1 MKHRILAAMICVCVA
16 LTSLC
21 VPALADDTEAETPVP
36 VEATPAPAETTP
48 APVMEPVEETVGA
61 SVEEMTAQPLGAANV
76 PSVRANW
83 NDPKINGVFLE
94 VGTYYK
100 NDPSDNRG
108 FSEATADDYNFYFDG
123 TTLFLRNADLKGTG
137 NQPMGSALLSVFIP
151 LVIDLTG
158 ENRFSVNTSYYPI
171 IAQNITIRGSG
182 SLTLVGGTANITR
195 LTMESG
201 TFITDDLRPSSTSA
215 EGKGLYFNGG
225 SFTANQH
232 FGGQMGLYIGA
243 EFYRWKTDLS
253 RDYMPSIFETCPYPG
268 GMPLSLVQMD
278 DPFRSKLRVNPATNE
293 WEVSYDSGTTWK
305 SLGVKAT
312 GEDGKDGRDG
322 VDGKNGADGLTPVIG
337 ENGNWWIGDTDT
349 GVKAGGA
356 DGKNGADG
364 KDGTDGLTPTIGENG
379 NWWIGDTDT
388 GVKAAA
394 ADGRDGADGKD
405 GVDGKDGANGKDGI
419 DGKDGVD
426 GKDGTDGAQ
435 GAPGL
440 TPSIGGNG
448 NWWLGNTDTGVR
460 AAGTT
465 GATGAAGA
473 TGATGATGAAGRNG
487 TDGKDGK
494 DGKDGV
500 GIREV
505 SLNDSG
511 ELIVAL
517 TDGTETNLGK
527 ITGEDGAPGVGIS
540 SVQVGENG
548 MLTVTL
554 SNGESVEAGAVF
566 SAQEGKTV
574 RTVSYIT
581 AAAAAL
587 AFLWLAVLT
596 TLFAKSRRTAVHR

>member
-1 MKHRILAAMICVCVA
+1 MKHRILAAMICVCAA

-36 VEATPAPAETTP
+36 VEATPAPAETTPAPAETTP

-137 NQPMGSALLSVFIP
+137 NQPMGSSLLSVFIP

-158 ENRFSVNTSYYPI
+158 ENRFSVNTSYYP
-171 IAQNITIRGSG
+171 
-182 SLTLVGGTANITR
+182 
-195 LTMESG
+195 
-201 TFITDDLRPSSTSA
+201 FITDDLRPSSTSA
-215 EGKGLYFNGG
+215 EGRGLYFNGG
-225 SFTANQH
+225 RFTANKH

-322 VDGKNGADGLTPVIG
+322 RTPSVGLNGNWWIGSMDTGVKAVGTDGRDGVDGKNGADGLTPAIG

-349 GVKAGGA
+349 GVKAG
-356 DGKNGADG
+356 GADG

-405 GVDGKDGANGKDGI
+405 GVDGKDGAN
-419 DGKDGVD
+419 

>member
-1 MKHRILAAMICVCVA
+1 MKHRILAAMICVCLA

-21 VPALADDTEAETPVP
+21 IPALADDTEAETPVP

-61 SVEEMTAQPLGAANV
+61 SVEEPTAETKVQPLGAANV

-171 IAQNITIRGSG
+171 IAPNITIRGNG
-182 SLTLVGGTANITR
+182 SLTLVGETAYITR

-215 EGKGLYFNGG
+215 EGRGLYFNGG
-225 SFTANQH
+225 RFTVNKH
-232 FGGQMGLYIGA
+232 FDWQMGLYIGA

-253 RDYMPSIFETCPYPG
+253 RDYMPSVFETCPYPG

-322 VDGKNGADGLTPVIG
+322 RTPSVGL
-337 ENGNWWIGDTDT
+337 NGNWWIGSMDT
-349 GVKAGGA
+349 GVKAVGT
-356 DGKNGADG
+356 DG

-473 TGATGATGAAGRNG
+473 TGATAPSIYAQQGKCRNHAAF
-487 TDGKDGK
+487 
-494 DGKDGV
+494 
-500 GIREV
+500 
-505 SLNDSG
+505 S
-511 ELIVAL
+511 
-517 TDGTETNLGK
+517 
-527 ITGEDGAPGVGIS
+527 
-540 SVQVGENG
+540 
-548 MLTVTL
+548 TL
-554 SNGESVEAGAVF
+554 
-566 SAQEGKTV
+566 KT
-574 RTVSYIT
+574 IKHP
-581 AAAAAL
+581 L
-587 AFLWLAVLT
+587 
-596 TLFAKSRRTAVHR
+596 

>member
-1 MKHRILAAMICVCVA
+1 MKHRILAAMICVCAA

-48 APVMEPVEETVGA
+48 APAETTPAPVGEPVEET
-61 SVEEMTAQPLGAANV
+61 TAQPLGAANV

-83 NDPKINGVFLE
+83 NDPKINGTFLE

-108 FSEATADDYNFYFDG
+108 FSEATADDYNFRFDG

-137 NQPMGSALLSVFIP
+137 NQPMGSSLLSVFIP

-171 IAQNITIRGSG
+171 IAPDITIRGNG
-182 SLTLVGGTANITR
+182 SLTLVGETAYITR

-215 EGKGLYFNGG
+215 EGRGLYFNGG
-225 SFTANQH
+225 RFTVNKH

-293 WEVSYDSGTTWK
+293 WEVSYDGGTTWK

-312 GEDGKDGRDG
+312 GE
-322 VDGKNGADGLTPVIG
+322 
-337 ENGNWWIGDTDT
+337 
-349 GVKAGGA
+349 
-356 DGKNGADG
+356 DG